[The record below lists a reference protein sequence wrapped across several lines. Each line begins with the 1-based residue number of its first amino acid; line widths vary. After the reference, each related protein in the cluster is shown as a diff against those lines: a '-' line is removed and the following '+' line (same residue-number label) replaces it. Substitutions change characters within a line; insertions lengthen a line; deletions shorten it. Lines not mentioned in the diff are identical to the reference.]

1 MAQEGPRTEPDRRLG
16 TAAKAL
22 CSPTHFSLKITNN
35 HLALTASS
43 LRKFLFVSNQAKT
56 PPPLPDPRH
65 IRLVFLDLFLRW
77 QRTKDDVVL
86 IRLMINLILLKTPNE
101 VAK

>member
-1 MAQEGPRTEPDRRLG
+1 MAQERS
-16 TAAKAL
+16 KAQGL
-22 CSPTHFSLKITNN
+22 TDDWELQQGSLLTYTHFSLKITNN

-56 PPPLPDPRH
+56 PPPPHPRH
-65 IRLVFLDLFLRW
+65 IRLFRPFLRW